1 MLKLTN
7 YSKLPNIIFN
17 SVELTA
23 NEKIMLAY
31 LTNRA
36 NNFKREEDWFG
47 VPLCDFGSDIG
58 FTDHHKVSDVRD
70 ALLELDL
77 IDYKRGGKGRASQYK
92 IKWDSI
98 YNNLTSRYDVPK
110 NEYEEDIP
118 IPVQQ
123 KTEIKL
129 PYIPNGESRELAF
142 QRFSQIL
149 KDNLVGDDRFAF
161 DKDYQNNIM
170 EQITDYLSDKYKV
183 SQSVMRANLEQYK
196 NNYIKNT
203 YKTLAV

>member
-1 MLKLTN
+1 ML
-7 YSKLPNIIFN
+7 
-17 SVELTA
+17 V
-23 NEKIMLAY
+23 Y

-47 VPLCDFGSDIG
+47 VQLCDFGSDIG
-58 FTDHHKVSDVRD
+58 FTDHHKVSAVRD

-98 YNNLTSRYDVPK
+98 YNNLTSRYEVAK
-110 NEYEEDIP
+110 NDFEEEDIP
-118 IPVQQ
+118 IPVQP

-149 KDNLVGDDRFAF
+149 KDNFVGDDRFAF
-161 DKDYQNNIM
+161 DTDYQNNVM
-170 EQITDYLSDKYKV
+170 GQITDYLSDKYQV

-203 YKTLAV
+203 YKTLAN